1 MKTQKTRT
9 NTPFWRFFFSILSVS
24 ALLLPASLAGQE
36 EATEAEK
43 EGEEEIIELSP
54 FQVDERRVTGYEATD
69 TLSGSRIRSDLIDIA
84 SSISVVTEQ
93 FLEDTA
99 SAGATDVFDYIANT
113 EGANQFA
120 AASGLGGGFPNEV
133 GLKRGANRARAL
145 RIRGL
150 TGPDLSRNLQ
160 LSDGEL
166 SFDSYNTE
174 RLDINR
180 GPNSIL
186 YGAGSPAGILNHQTK
201 QARFHSNSGQI
212 KLRFGRRDDF
222 RATFDYNR
230 VLAGQDGEGQQ
241 LAVRFAGLFGD
252 KGFRQQPSHEN
263 DRRFYG
269 TVAWKPFS
277 STLFQFNYE
286 KIDIDAAYPNAIP
299 PGDGITPWIAA
310 GRPMWNPS
318 VDEGS
323 AASVEG
329 LGVCCPNPS
338 GARAMYHFFEAGQ
351 KQPFFTHQISSG
363 DPGTNAA
370 GTFRLAGSATPIPGF
385 SSPLRITDPSLF
397 NFYEINL
404 TPDGRSN
411 VAADIY
417 EITIDQDVG
426 NDLSFQFSYYRESV
440 DTEGGLFATGR
451 DYKIL
456 VDTNTHYLDGTPN
469 PNVGRPYAQSAISLE
484 QHFGF
489 RDRES
494 FRITGTYELDL
505 AGKLNR
511 WLGNHRLVG
520 LYQDRWTD
528 SYSFGN
534 DARELAPY
542 LTPTPRNGQGTS
554 GRWQYLGPDVNS
566 IPDSLDL
573 RIGSGPI
580 RTSNVLYYDINSETW
595 QTDATGFET
604 FVYPDSIG
612 RTRDDFK
619 TYSFIVQ
626 SDLDLPWL
634 DRAVVTYG
642 WRKDESESRNG
653 VNSGNITYDG
663 SRPLTDFAT
672 LAELSDPLTPPAR
685 TTQTLGIVGH
695 VLPWLSVH
703 WSDSENFRPGGEAF
717 NMFGE
722 DVGSPLGDGKDYGF
736 SMRLFDKKVSLK
748 VNWFETTQ
756 FNNRVSRTLTV
767 AYWRGWFFEVEE
779 FPRVVSA
786 LTAAGKSTDVFE
798 PVTARGVDWC
808 CPDARPSPRSI
819 LTSTGNV
826 AAEGVEIELTA
837 NPSPDWTLMFNVA
850 RQETVESDIAG
861 AIVRWIDTVQ
871 PYYETLDAWTS
882 TEPEAINIWTGGAQ
896 KDAWANLIL
905 ARTGSATVREGAR
918 STEQRE
924 WRANFVTNYNFTEG
938 SLRGFNVG
946 GGLRYESAAAVGY
959 RVSETDEGVPFFV
972 ADNPFMDDG
981 TFDLDLWFAHTR
993 KISNWGENGIV
1004 MKLQVNLKNLLEGGG
1019 VTPIHVNPDGV
1030 VSTYRIDPEK
1040 LWFITTTFDF

>member
-1 MKTQKTRT
+1 MKTQENHTT
-9 NTPFWRFFFSILSVS
+9 IPFWRFLFSILTAS

-36 EATEAEK
+36 DG
-43 EGEEEIIELSP
+43 EGEEEIIELTP

-99 SAGATDVFDYIANT
+99 SVAASDVFDYIANA
-113 EGANQFA
+113 EGVNQFA
-120 AASGLGGGFPNEV
+120 AASGLGGGFPNED

-160 LSDGEL
+160 LSDREL

-201 QARFHSNSGQI
+201 HARFHGNFGQV
-212 KLRFGRRDDF
+212 KLRFGRRADF
-222 RATFDYNR
+222 RASFDFNH
-230 VLAGQDGEGQQ
+230 VIAGQDGEGQQ
-241 LAVRFAGLFGD
+241 LAVRFAGLYSD
-252 KGFRQQPSHEN
+252 KGYRQQPSHEY
-263 DRRFYG
+263 DRRYYS

-277 STLFQFNYE
+277 STLLQFNYE
-286 KIDIDAAYPNAIP
+286 RIDIDAAYPNAIP

-310 GRPMWNPS
+310 GRPLWNPS

-323 AASVEG
+323 PADVKG
-329 LGVCCPNPS
+329 LGLCCPNPS

-363 DPGTNAA
+363 DPGTNAS
-370 GTFRLAGSATPIPGF
+370 GNFKLAGSATPFAGF
-385 SSPLRITDPSLF
+385 SSPRRITDTSLF
-397 NFYEINL
+397 NFYDINL
-404 TPDGRSN
+404 TPDGRSD

-417 EITIDQDVG
+417 ELTIDQDIG
-426 NDLSFQFSYYRESV
+426 KDLSVQFSYYRESV

-451 DYKIL
+451 DYKLL

-469 PNVGRPYAQSAISLE
+469 PNVGRPYFQSSISLE

-494 FRITGTYELDL
+494 FRVTGTYELDL

-520 LYQDRWTD
+520 LFQDRWTD
-528 SYSFGN
+528 SYGFGN

-554 GRWQYLGPDVNS
+554 GRWQYLGPDVNG

-580 RTSNVLYYDINSETW
+580 QASNVLYYNINSETW
-595 QTDATGFET
+595 QMDTTGFET
-604 FVYPDSIG
+604 FVYPDSIS
-612 RTRDDFK
+612 RTRDDYK

-634 DRAVVTYG
+634 DRAVITYG

-653 VNSGNITYDG
+653 VNSGNITLDG
-663 SRPLTDFAT
+663 PRPLTDFAT
-672 LAELSDPLTPPAR
+672 LSELSDPLTPPAR

-717 NMFGE
+717 NIWGE
-722 DVGSPLGDGKDYGF
+722 DIGSPLGDGKDYGF
-736 SMRLFDKKVSLK
+736 SMRLFDKRVSLK

-756 FNNRVSRTLTV
+756 LNNRVSRTVTV

-779 FPRVVSA
+779 LPRVVKA
-786 LTAAGKSTDVFE
+786 LTDAGKSTQVFQPLTE
-798 PVTARGVDWC
+798 RSVEWC

-819 LTSTGNV
+819 LTSSGNL

-837 NPSPDWTLMFNVA
+837 NPSPDWTLIFNVA
-850 RQETVESDIAG
+850 RQQTVESDIAG
-861 AIVRWIDTVQ
+861 GIVRWIAELQ
-871 PYYETLDAWTS
+871 PYYETLDVWTS
-882 TEPEAINIWTGGAQ
+882 TEPEALNIWTGATQ
-896 KDAWANLIL
+896 KAAWTTFIL
-905 ARTGSATVREGAR
+905 ERTGSATVREGAR

-938 SLRGFNVG
+938 GLKGFNVG
-946 GGLRYESAAAVGY
+946 GGLRYESEAAIGY
-959 RVSETDEGVPFFV
+959 RVRVTDEGVPFFV
-972 ADNPFMDDG
+972 ADNPYMDDG
-981 TFDLDLWFAHTR
+981 TFDLDLWFAYTR
-993 KISNWGENGIV
+993 KISNMGENGID

-1019 VTPIHVNPDGV
+1019 VTPIHINPDSR